1 MSKILDSQVAVVTG
15 AARGL
20 GRAFCEALAA
30 DGARVVACDRSGAVH
45 EIESL
50 SYVAN
55 VADPDDVR
63 KVVEGAVDTTS
74 GSTRS
79 AWVRP

>member
-1 MSKILDSQVAVVTG
+1 MSKTLDGQVAVVTG

-20 GRAFCEALAA
+20 GRAFCEALTAH
-30 DGARVVACDRSGAVH
+30 GARVVACDRSGAVH

-55 VADPDDVR
+55 AADPDDVR